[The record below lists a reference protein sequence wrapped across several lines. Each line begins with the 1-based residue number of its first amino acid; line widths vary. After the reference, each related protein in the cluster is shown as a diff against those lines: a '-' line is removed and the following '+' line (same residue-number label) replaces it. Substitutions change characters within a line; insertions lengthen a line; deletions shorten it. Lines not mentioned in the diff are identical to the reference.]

1 MLLAATPTAVCTV
14 APLNCDRHVATI
26 VQKAVQWHTKVARYD
41 PLRLALARPPVGLY
55 SVPDEEREHALV
67 SSVRVTLSSPGREGV
82 SVGVLV
88 LPEGAVLNDKC
99 VRGQATGVTSRLPL
113 WTQQDLRQC

>member
-1 MLLAATPTAVCTV
+1 MSPAATTKQVSTVCCVRQRRLLCTV

-55 SVPDEEREHALV
+55 SIPDEEREHALGEV
-67 SSVRVTLSSPGREGV
+67 CEGDTLVAREGV
-82 SVGVLV
+82 SVGVRV
-88 LPEGAVLNDKC
+88 LPEGAVLNNKC
-99 VRGQATGVTSRLPL
+99 VRG
-113 WTQQDLRQC
+113 